1 MNRLALETPLTDRQK
16 YLLENVQSASS
27 HLLMLLNDILDFSKI
42 EAGKLD
48 IQYEPFSLPQLLETV
63 FSSMN
68 PQIAEKGL
76 EFIIHEIKVESADI
90 SKCLVGDEFRIRQI
104 LYNRHEADLDLAQIA
119 SKNQRF

>member
-76 EFIIHEIKVESADI
+76 
-90 SKCLVGDEFRIRQI
+90 
-104 LYNRHEADLDLAQIA
+104 
-119 SKNQRF
+119 